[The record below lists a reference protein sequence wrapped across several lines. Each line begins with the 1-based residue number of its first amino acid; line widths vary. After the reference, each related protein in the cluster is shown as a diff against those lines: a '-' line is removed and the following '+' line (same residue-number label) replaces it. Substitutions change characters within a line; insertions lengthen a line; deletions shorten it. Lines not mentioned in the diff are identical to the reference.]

1 MAGEVERKMGNS
13 NQNNG
18 EGVGQRP
25 NNPTTKPRAGG
36 EEIPNKPPQA
46 IDEETKKILEE
57 VRSRVM
63 SKLGEIDNVFN
74 RVIEDLTRFK
84 YHLVSLAEK
93 YAENADNIKAFTE
106 TVEEIVQYVDRVK
119 QWYKDKVYSEVIR
132 LFKSFRDVEI
142 RIRKK
147 GITIR
152 GRYVTISA
160 SKAGRTDGGITV
172 KFIIKGIGSIN
183 VNALPLIPEPIRM
196 SIQVGLMN
204 TDGYIDKRG
213 NRPCMKTSHLWQV
226 ILWLLAFPGKTT
238 VRIEL
243 HVNKKEVKVAW
254 TLRSLNYAFK
264 MKPQPQD
271 TLDPLL
277 TIFAAIL
284 GDGTITKPRKL
295 RVSFA
300 TSKETLWKELLEGWH
315 KRSIRKLT
323 VADVYTSYAV
333 EVLKR
338 IYHDVAIKSQILL
351 DILSILAMLND
362 AEKIRRF
369 FMGLETRFKKPKY
382 SIILCGK
389 KFTVILD
396 GGYLRLECEIKPDE
410 EARII
415 ECLRAKGIVARA
427 KGKRSRI
434 VTVSSSE
441 VRRMVKMDEKLRE
454 SITAV
459 LCKRY
464 YDTTDEKKRQAIRR
478 YLMELAP
485 IEGAAAAIY

>member
-1 MAGEVERKMGNS
+1 
-13 NQNNG
+13 
-18 EGVGQRP
+18 
-25 NNPTTKPRAGG
+25 
-36 EEIPNKPPQA
+36 
-46 IDEETKKILEE
+46 
-57 VRSRVM
+57 
-63 SKLGEIDNVFN
+63 
-74 RVIEDLTRFK
+74 
-84 YHLVSLAEK
+84 
-93 YAENADNIKAFTE
+93 
-106 TVEEIVQYVDRVK
+106 
-119 QWYKDKVYSEVIR
+119 
-132 LFKSFRDVEI
+132 
-142 RIRKK
+142 
-147 GITIR
+147 
-152 GRYVTISA
+152 
-160 SKAGRTDGGITV
+160 
-172 KFIIKGIGSIN
+172 
-183 VNALPLIPEPIRM
+183 
-196 SIQVGLMN
+196 
-204 TDGYIDKRG
+204 
-213 NRPCMKTSHLWQV
+213 MKTSHLWQV

-369 FMGLETRFKKPKY
+369 LW
-382 SIILCGK
+382 
-389 KFTVILD
+389 V
-396 GGYLRLECEIKPDE
+396 
-410 EARII
+410 
-415 ECLRAKGIVARA
+415 
-427 KGKRSRI
+427 
-434 VTVSSSE
+434 
-441 VRRMVKMDEKLRE
+441 
-454 SITAV
+454 
-459 LCKRY
+459 
-464 YDTTDEKKRQAIRR
+464 
-478 YLMELAP
+478 
-485 IEGAAAAIY
+485 